1 MNKNIYEYLNYY
13 KDYTFDD
20 ILFNQMD
27 ALVFSMIIYAPFKDT
42 KNTSSIQNLYKQ
54 NIHAVIVNSATIG
67 RVHPIRK
74 RIIGI

>member
-27 ALVFSMIIYAPFKDT
+27 ALVFSIIIYATFKNM

-54 NIHAVIVNSATIG
+54 VERETHGKIHRRCDETA
-67 RVHPIRK
+67 
-74 RIIGI
+74 